1 MRLPVLRP
9 TAASVLLSVSMMAP
23 PPGNA
28 PDQSSQTRNQKTF
41 LRSASAVL
49 WDVDGTLVDS
59 TGLGFTATNEVLST
73 NSYRII
79 DEADYKLGCRYTTP
93 DRFNFH
99 VQQPPGSEEGKRL
112 GDIFDATYV
121 NRVSERT
128 AGLFDGMEQ
137 LLRSLALSG
146 HPQGVLS
153 NACGAYVRAVV
164 AANALDEVPGQRIA
178 LFGVVVGADEVAE
191 AKPSGAGLLHCCE
204 VLDAVPEASVY
215 VGDSP
220 TDGQAARNAGMLSI
234 GVTWGANKKS
244 DLVDHFDSVV
254 TDVPALIVALRDALG
269 DSK

>member
-1 MRLPVLRP
+1 MHSLCWRRLQHRTTPCR
-9 TAASVLLSVSMMAP
+9 LSPRHLHRHTLAP
-23 PPGNA
+23 
-28 PDQSSQTRNQKTF
+28 R
-41 LRSASAVL
+41 
-49 WDVDGTLVDS
+49 S

-146 HPQGVLS
+146 HPQV
-153 NACGAYVRAVV
+153 GAPPV
-164 AANALDEVPGQRIA
+164 AYMA
-178 LFGVVVGADEVAE
+178 LFLVFVFVFLFSSHKRRTRRGTQATAGSQDLAGTQ
-191 AKPSGAGLLHCCE
+191 PGAGTTE
-204 VLDAVPEASVY
+204 
-215 VGDSP
+215 GD
-220 TDGQAARNAGMLSI
+220 G
-234 GVTWGANKKS
+234 
-244 DLVDHFDSVV
+244 FFF
-254 TDVPALIVALRDALG
+254 
-269 DSK
+269 

>member
-1 MRLPVLRP
+1 MHSLCWRRLQHRTTPCR
-9 TAASVLLSVSMMAP
+9 LSPRHPHRHPLAP
-23 PPGNA
+23 
-28 PDQSSQTRNQKTF
+28 R
-41 LRSASAVL
+41 
-49 WDVDGTLVDS
+49 S

-146 HPQGVLS
+146 HPQ
-153 NACGAYVRAVV
+153 
-164 AANALDEVPGQRIA
+164 
-178 LFGVVVGADEVAE
+178 
-191 AKPSGAGLLHCCE
+191 
-204 VLDAVPEASVY
+204 
-215 VGDSP
+215 VGDAASGIHGP
-220 TDGQAARNAGMLSI
+220 FSCLCLRIFVFIPQATHTQGDTSHRRQPRPGRHTARGRNHG
-234 GVTWGANKKS
+234 G
-244 DLVDHFDSVV
+244 
-254 TDVPALIVALRDALG
+254 
-269 DSK
+269 